1 MTGTAE
7 LVDLPAVDVEV
18 IYGRRDAAAPHLHSD
33 KPVTAQIEPDL
44 HRIQVRDARPI
55 ADSLSLDR
63 EGFILRQHEA
73 VTPFEPEFIPFNLD
87 RKRDLP
93 PINRRYAEE
102 LLPLIAE
109 LSGGDLIVPQAGRVC
124 LRATPRTG
132 LPTSD
137 STAPLVHLDYTPNAV
152 RDAMALSFGLE
163 GRGVPAYRRVAL
175 YQTWRALVPPPHD
188 SLLAICDAR
197 SVSESATM
205 VMQTYTASREA
216 EAEQIEV
223 RLCTWEPDHR
233 WYYFSDMQP
242 DELLIFKGYDSD
254 DPQSASG
261 AHVAFDNPLTD
272 EPNGRVS
279 VEARFIIFYF

>member
-7 LVDLPAVDVEV
+7 LVDLPTVDVEV
-18 IYGRRDAAAPHLHSD
+18 IYGRRDVAAPELHSS
-33 KPVTAQIEPDL
+33 KSIEAQIEPDL
-44 HRIQVRDARPI
+44 HRIRICDARPI

-63 EGFILRQHEA
+63 EGFILRRHKA

-102 LLPLIAE
+102 MLPLIAE
-109 LSGGDLIVPQAGRVC
+109 LSGGDLIVPQAGRTT

-137 STAPLVHLDYTPNAV
+137 STAPLVHLDYTPTAV
-152 RDAMALSFGLE
+152 RDAIALSFGLE
-163 GRGVPAYRRVAL
+163 GREVPAYRRVAL
-175 YQTWRALVPPPHD
+175 YQTWRVLVPPPHD

-197 SVSESATM
+197 SVSENSTM

-223 RLCTWEPDHR
+223 RLCTYQPGHR
-233 WYYFSDMQP
+233 WYYFSDMRP

-261 AHVAFDNPLTD
+261 AHVAFDNPLAD
-272 EPNGRVS
+272 DPNGRVS
-279 VEARFIIFYF
+279 VEARFITFWM

>member
-1 MTGTAE
+1 MAGATQQI
-7 LVDLPAVDVEV
+7 DLPMVEADV
-18 IYGRRDAAAPHLHSD
+18 IYGRRDGDAPQLHSNM
-33 KPVTAQIEPDL
+33 PIEAQIAMDR
-44 HRIQVRDARPI
+44 HRIRIRDARPI

-63 EGFILRQHEA
+63 EGFILRDHAA
-73 VTPFEPEFIPFNLD
+73 VTPFEPDFIPFNFD

-102 LLPLIAE
+102 MLPLIAE
-109 LSGGDLIVPQAGRVC
+109 LSGGDVVVPQAGRMT

-137 STAPLVHLDYTPNAV
+137 STAPLVHLDYTPNAI
-152 RDAMALSFGLE
+152 RDAIALTFGLE
-163 GRGVPAYRRVAL
+163 GRDVPTHRRVAL
-175 YQTWRALVPPPHD
+175 YQTWRVLVPPPHD

-197 SVSESATM
+197 SVSDGATM

-223 RLCTWEPDHR
+223 RLCSYEPGHR
-233 WYYFSDMQP
+233 WYYFSDMRP

-254 DPQSASG
+254 RPQSASG
-261 AHVAFDNPLTD
+261 AHVAFDNPLAD
-272 EPNGRVS
+272 EPNGRIS
-279 VEARFIIFYF
+279 IEARYIIFWN

>member
-1 MTGTAE
+1 MAGATQQI
-7 LVDLPAVDVEV
+7 DLPMVEADV
-18 IYGRRDAAAPHLHSD
+18 IYGRRDGDAPQLHSNM
-33 KPVTAQIEPDL
+33 PIEAQIAMDR
-44 HRIQVRDARPI
+44 HRIRIRDARPI

-63 EGFILRQHEA
+63 EGFILRDHAA
-73 VTPFEPEFIPFNLD
+73 VTPFEPDFIPFNFD

-102 LLPLIAE
+102 MLPLIAE
-109 LSGGDLIVPQAGRVC
+109 LSGGDVVVPQAGRMT

-137 STAPLVHLDYTPNAV
+137 STAPLVHLDYTPNAI
-152 RDAMALSFGLE
+152 RDAIALTFGLE
-163 GRGVPAYRRVAL
+163 GRDVPAHRRVAL
-175 YQTWRALVPPPHD
+175 YQTWRVLVPPPHD

-197 SVSESATM
+197 SVSDGATM

-223 RLCTWEPDHR
+223 RLCSYEPGHR
-233 WYYFSDMQP
+233 WYYFSDMRP

-254 DPQSASG
+254 RPQSASG
-261 AHVAFDNPLTD
+261 AHVAFDNPLAD
-272 EPNGRVS
+272 EPNGRIS
-279 VEARFIIFYF
+279 IEARYIIFWN